1 MPASRSG
8 PVDATRSDTFRAVRG
23 IWVTAAV
30 LVTACAAIA
39 GCGNSTHPNDPRPPV
54 PTVVSISVGEDSID
68 AEAAAGTG
76 VGEPGAR
83 QPYLNQNRNAPQ
95 NQSDRKA
102 PAVVNFA
109 IANLTGEATT
119 LRMQG
124 PVEKEVVLTPGGSG
138 SFNIALP
145 TGIYL
150 FTSPAS
156 SGDARLTVGPSRV
169 SSGGDLLLP

>member
-1 MPASRSG
+1 M
-8 PVDATRSDTFRAVRG
+8 
-23 IWVTAAV
+23 
-30 LVTACAAIA
+30 
-39 GCGNSTHPNDPRPPV
+39 
-54 PTVVSISVGEDSID
+54 PTVVSVIVNDDSI
-68 AEAAAGTG
+68 EAKPAMGIG

-83 QPYLNQNRNAPQ
+83 QPYVNQNDNAPQ
-95 NQSDRKA
+95 NQADRAA

-109 IANLTGEATT
+109 IANLTDRATT

-124 PVEKEVVLTPGGSG
+124 PVERRIVLTPSGSA

-150 FTSPAS
+150 FSSPAS
-156 SGDARLTVGPSRV
+156 SGTGRLTVGRSRV